1 MMSAF
6 LRGARITLL
15 LFGLWGLYLLVK
27 TLFRYYLR
35 NRGRSQ
41 RPGLR

>member
-1 MMSAF
+1 M
-6 LRGARITLL
+6 RGARITLL

-35 NRGRSQ
+35 TRGKPQ
-41 RPGLR
+41 RPGFR